1 MCSVLK
7 LFSLEVDPTFLA
19 FRTELHAALLAAV
32 ELEAALGPCDV
43 TAVAREVVVVQCCD
57 TDGVPVVLEAPNDV
71 VAWVGARLVV
81 ARFVLGR
88 PHVLGRHVLG
98 RLVLVSLG
106 VATLADTVR
115 RL

>member
-7 LFSLEVDPTFLA
+7 LFSLEVDPPFFA

-32 ELEAALGPCDV
+32 KLEAALGPCDV
-43 TAVAREVVVVQCCD
+43 TTVAREVVVVQRCD
-57 TDGVPVVLEAPNDV
+57 TDGVLMVLKTPDNIV
-71 VAWVGARLVV
+71 TWVGARLVV

-88 PHVLGRHVLG
+88 PVLGRPMRGGLVLG
-98 RLVLVSLG
+98 RLG

>member
-1 MCSVLK
+1 V
-7 LFSLEVDPTFLA
+7 
-19 FRTELHAALLAAV
+19 AAV

-43 TAVAREVVVVQCCD
+43 TAVAREVVVVQCCYA
-57 TDGVPVVLEAPNDV
+57 DGVHVVLEAPNDV

-88 PHVLGRHVLG
+88 PVLGRQVLG